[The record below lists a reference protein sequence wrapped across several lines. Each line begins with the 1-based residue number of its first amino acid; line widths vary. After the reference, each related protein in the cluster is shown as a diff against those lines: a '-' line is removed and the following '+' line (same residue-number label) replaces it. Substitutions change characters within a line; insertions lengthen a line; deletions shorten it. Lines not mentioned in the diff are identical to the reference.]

1 MLLEVRI
8 GNGEWENETENWK
21 WENET
26 ENWKWEI
33 RFHIFFCFRFTIYS
47 EEQIIFIDILV
58 LFQKH

>member
-8 GNGEWENETENWK
+8 GNGEWENETENL
-21 WENET
+21 
-26 ENWKWEI
+26 KWEI